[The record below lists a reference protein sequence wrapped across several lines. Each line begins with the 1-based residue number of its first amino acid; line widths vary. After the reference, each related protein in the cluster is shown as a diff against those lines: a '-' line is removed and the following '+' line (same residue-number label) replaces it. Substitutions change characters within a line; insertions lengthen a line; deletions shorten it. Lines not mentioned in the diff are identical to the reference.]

1 MKILYVSETYEPD
14 HGGMPT
20 LLKNFTRGLAAE
32 GQDIRLWT
40 RGDRDDSYQE
50 TLGGVVIYRQRSK
63 PYRLNPGHRI
73 TTACRQ
79 GLKDIM
85 AQWQPD
91 VIHIHIFPSPI
102 TAAAL
107 VYARRHRIPVVVTN
121 HAMPENY
128 RNVVTFKLPNAVEKV
143 LFPLIWRY
151 LVSICNR
158 ATLVTTPTPTAL
170 GYLKAAGLK
179 RPSQAISN
187 GIDTELYK
195 PVPKTSSI
203 REKFHLPTDKPLLLY
218 LGRLDGEKMVEVIIG
233 ALPHLNSGYH
243 LAITGS
249 GNFERQLKDLTAK
262 LSLEQ
267 NVTFTGVVSN
277 EDKVALYQNADV
289 FVIASPAELQSIV
302 TLEAMSCGLPIV
314 VVAAG
319 ALIELC
325 VSGSN
330 GLLFKAGDSLDL
342 ANQLNTL
349 IESEQ
354 LRTSY
359 GAASRRLVETSHS
372 LHATILA
379 YEAAYTGITG
389 VSAAAV
395 ASSSEPTTTISGKI

>member
-1 MKILYVSETYEPD
+1 MGKFYV
-14 HGGMPT
+14 
-20 LLKNFTRGLAAE
+20 
-32 GQDIRLWT
+32 
-40 RGDRDDSYQE
+40 
-50 TLGGVVIYRQRSK
+50 
-63 PYRLNPGHRI
+63 
-73 TTACRQ
+73 
-79 GLKDIM
+79 
-85 AQWQPD
+85 
-91 VIHIHIFPSPI
+91 
-102 TAAAL
+102 
-107 VYARRHRIPVVVTN
+107 
-121 HAMPENY
+121 
-128 RNVVTFKLPNAVEKV
+128 
-143 LFPLIWRY
+143 
-151 LVSICNR
+151 
-158 ATLVTTPTPTAL
+158 
-170 GYLKAAGLK
+170 
-179 RPSQAISN
+179 
-187 GIDTELYK
+187 
-195 PVPKTSSI
+195 TSSI
-203 REKFHLPTDKPLLLY
+203 VYTNAAPHIGYAMELIQADVLARYHRQKGEDVWFLTGTDEHGTKIKRTAEKAGKQPQVYVDEMSQVY
-218 LGRLDGEKMVEVIIG
+218 
-233 ALPHLNSGYH
+233 
-243 LAITGS
+243 
-249 GNFERQLKDLTAK
+249 KDLTAK

-277 EDKVALYQNADV
+277 EDKGALYQNADV

-330 GLLFKAGDSLDL
+330 GLLCKAGDSLDL